1 MSNVLMLVDAINV
14 RNEIDKGIHDGDWV
28 REQALRLAQA
38 GVLNDSHIA
47 CLLDYSRS
55 WVSALVRRE
64 KARAGQEQPEG
75 GTLNRDSLD
84 VMLTLAGGVDGPAQ
98 GRLLQELIA
107 QGNGTRL
114 ISRFTGI
121 SIGTI
126 LYQQRKMKEESA

>member
-1 MSNVLMLVDAINV
+1 MSNVMTLVDAINV
-14 RNEIDKGIHDGDWV
+14 RNEIDKGVHDNEWI
-28 REQALRLAQA
+28 REQALRLARE

-55 WVSALVRRE
+55 WVSALVRRQ
-64 KARAGQEQPEG
+64 KARIGQQPPEG
-75 GTLNRDSLD
+75 GALNRDSLD
-84 VMLTLAGGVDGPAQ
+84 VLLTLAGGVEGPAQ
-98 GRLLQELIA
+98 GALLRQAIA

-126 LYQQRKMKEESA
+126 LYQQRKMKEEK